1 MKILSFGEI
10 IWDVY
15 PHKSHIGGAPLNFA
29 AHASRQGAESYLIS
43 AVGDD
48 KLGEAALSELD
59 KFGIK
64 REYVSVIRGKTTGK
78 CTVFLDSNGVPT
90 FNLDK
95 KSAYDEIEIPHQL
108 LKESFDAVSFGTLAI
123 RNKKSRHSLE
133 KILKSGIAKAIY
145 CDLNLRSPYY
155 NLEAVLFALESCNIL
170 KISDT
175 ELEYIREE
183 ILHTEITDCEYLLN
197 RLCLKYENIALVLLT
212 CGEKGAYVYRSFNPK
227 IYYRRAL
234 PVTVVSTVGAGDSF
248 GAAFL
253 TEYLLG
259 RSIDNCLDK
268 AICISAQVVSR
279 EEAVPLDI

>member
-15 PHKSHIGGAPLNFA
+15 PDKRHIGGAPLNFA
-29 AHASRQGAESYLIS
+29 AHAKKRGAESYLVS

-48 KLGEAALSELD
+48 TLGEEALSELD
-59 KFGIK
+59 KFGVS
-64 REYVSVIRGKTTGK
+64 REYVGVIKGKTTGK
-78 CTVFLDSNGVPT
+78 CTVFLDNEGSPT

-95 KSAYDEIEIPHQL
+95 ESAYDEIEIPQSL
-108 LKESFDAVSFGTLAI
+108 FNNTFDAVAFGTLAI
-123 RNKKSRHSLE
+123 RNKKSRHSLG
-133 KILKSGIAKAIY
+133 KILNSGVAKIIY

-155 NLEAVLFALESCNIL
+155 DLETVIFALESCNVL
-170 KISDT
+170 KVSDT
-175 ELEYIREE
+175 ELDYVRKN
-183 ILHTEITDCEYLLN
+183 ILRTEITDLEYLLN
-197 RLCLKYENIALVLLT
+197 KLCVRYKNISMALLT
-212 CGEKGAYVYRSFNPK
+212 CGERGAYIYRSFNPK
-227 IYYRRAL
+227 IYYRMAL

-253 TEYLLG
+253 TEYLSG
-259 RSIDNCLDK
+259 KSIDNCLDK